1 MNLNVEDMLT
11 LFLGLLGILFASTYL
26 KYNTKYLFGPERTDN
41 LFLRAV
47 ILLVFSVLLV
57 LCVNSFG
64 RVLEVLGYSDPTYL
78 LSKIRRAL
86 YIVALIFMGF
96 SLIMLSIVTK
106 PSK

>member
-11 LFLGLLGILFASTYL
+11 LFLVMLGIVFSATYL
-26 KYNTKYLFGPERTDN
+26 KYNSKYLFGSMRTDN
-41 LFLRAV
+41 LFLRGV
-47 ILLVFSVLLV
+47 ILLVFSVLIL
-57 LCVNSFG
+57 LCINGFG
-64 RVLEVLGYSDPTYL
+64 RVLEVLGYSDPVYL

-86 YIVALIFMGF
+86 YIVALIFTTF